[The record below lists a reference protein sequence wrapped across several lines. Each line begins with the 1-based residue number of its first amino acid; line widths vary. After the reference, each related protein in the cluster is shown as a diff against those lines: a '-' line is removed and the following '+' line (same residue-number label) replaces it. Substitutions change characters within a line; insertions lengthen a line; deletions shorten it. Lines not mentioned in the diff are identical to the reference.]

1 MSSVEYKGSCV
12 CGQTSYVAYD
22 LNDISYCHCEQCRK
36 MTGHFMAASQ
46 VSRDNIKIKGKIKW
60 FYTHK
65 GSRHGFCDNCGANM
79 FWQNDDKPTI
89 SVTAGSLED
98 SRDLKTWHHI
108 FIEEKGCICK
118 FLGPPVWWISWC
130 RCRSIIGS
138 SHDPKSVTTSSK
150 FGLVRSIG
158 RLAFSPM

>member
-65 GSRHGFCDNCGANM
+65 GSRPVSYTHLRAHETGAYL
-79 FWQNDDKPTI
+79 
-89 SVTAGSLED
+89 VCRLLLE
-98 SRDLKTWHHI
+98 K
-108 FIEEKGCICK
+108 KK
-118 FLGPPVWWISWC
+118 
-130 RCRSIIGS
+130 
-138 SHDPKSVTTSSK
+138 K
-150 FGLVRSIG
+150 
-158 RLAFSPM
+158 